1 MSGQELVF
9 AAMPGGWELVVISLV
24 ILLLFGAKKLPELAR
39 GLGQGIKEFKGAV
52 DGAKDELKEAQ
63 DSVES
68 EGNTEIGYKTYMITF
83 GSPLYLTGLIIV
95 PMIYIWMR
103 TTAKKNEGTVRI
115 SASELISEKMKR
127 QGRNRI
133 RILTLLQFLTII
145 FVILGLSRPRLRDS
159 LQITNMDVVDIVLV
173 IDISSSMLATDFPP
187 NRLEAVKK
195 TAKNFID
202 ARSGDRMGVLVFAG
216 ESFIQCP
223 LTVDKEVLISLMD
236 EVKVAEQ
243 SYDGTAIGMAIANAT
258 NRLRHSDAMSKV
270 MILLSDGSN
279 NAGELDPLT
288 SADLASNFGIKIY
301 TIGAGTNQDV
311 SFIPGRGYIRNEID
325 EETLKS
331 IAERTDGKYFRA
343 TNISGLEQVYA
354 TIDKLERTE
363 IEIKEYT
370 RYKELFGWFLIPALI
385 FGLGGQT
392 IDRTLY
398 RRQI

>member
-1 MSGQELVF
+1 
-9 AAMPGGWELVVISLV
+9 
-24 ILLLFGAKKLPELAR
+24 
-39 GLGQGIKEFKGAV
+39 
-52 DGAKDELKEAQ
+52 
-63 DSVES
+63 
-68 EGNTEIGYKTYMITF
+68 MITF

-145 FVILGLSRPRLRDS
+145 LVILGLSRPRLRDS

>member
-1 MSGQELVF
+1 
-9 AAMPGGWELVVISLV
+9 
-24 ILLLFGAKKLPELAR
+24 
-39 GLGQGIKEFKGAV
+39 
-52 DGAKDELKEAQ
+52 
-63 DSVES
+63 
-68 EGNTEIGYKTYMITF
+68 MITF

-145 FVILGLSRPRLRDS
+145 LVIIGLSRPRLRDS

>member
-1 MSGQELVF
+1 
-9 AAMPGGWELVVISLV
+9 
-24 ILLLFGAKKLPELAR
+24 
-39 GLGQGIKEFKGAV
+39 
-52 DGAKDELKEAQ
+52 
-63 DSVES
+63 
-68 EGNTEIGYKTYMITF
+68 MITF

-95 PMIYIWMR
+95 PMIYFWMR

>member
-1 MSGQELVF
+1 
-9 AAMPGGWELVVISLV
+9 
-24 ILLLFGAKKLPELAR
+24 
-39 GLGQGIKEFKGAV
+39 
-52 DGAKDELKEAQ
+52 
-63 DSVES
+63 
-68 EGNTEIGYKTYMITF
+68 MITF
-83 GSPLYLTGLIIV
+83 GNPWYLAGLIII
-95 PMIYIWMR
+95 PLIYLWQRKVSQKI
-103 TTAKKNEGTVRI
+103 EGTVRI
-115 SASELISEKMKR
+115 SSAQLISAKMKR
-127 QGRNRI
+127 RGRNRI
-133 RILTLLQFLTII
+133 RILTLLQYLTIAL
-145 FVILGLSRPRLRDS
+145 VIMGLSRPRLRDS
-159 LQITNMDVVDIVLV
+159 LSETNVDVVDIVLV

-195 TAKNFID
+195 TAKDFID
-202 ARSGDRMGVLVFAG
+202 ARSGDRIGVLVFAG

-223 LTVDKEVLISLMD
+223 LTVDQDVLLSLMD
-236 EVKVAEQ
+236 EVNVAEQ

-258 NRLRHSDAMSKV
+258 NRLRHSDAKSKV

-331 IAERTDGKYFRA
+331 IAKRTDGQYFRA
-343 TNISGLEQVYA
+343 TNVSGLGQVYA
-354 TIDKLERTE
+354 TIDELERTE

-385 FGLGGQT
+385 LGMGGQT
-392 IDRTLY
+392 MDRTLF
-398 RRQI
+398 RRPL

>member
-1 MSGQELVF
+1 
-9 AAMPGGWELVVISLV
+9 
-24 ILLLFGAKKLPELAR
+24 
-39 GLGQGIKEFKGAV
+39 
-52 DGAKDELKEAQ
+52 
-63 DSVES
+63 
-68 EGNTEIGYKTYMITF
+68 MITF
-83 GSPLYLTGLIIV
+83 GSPLYLTGLIVI
-95 PMIYIWMR
+95 PMIYLWMR
-103 TTAKKNEGTVRI
+103 KAGKKNEGTVRI
-115 SASELISEKMKR
+115 SSSELISEKMKR

-133 RILTLLQFLTII
+133 RMLTLLQYLTIVL
-145 FVILGLSRPRLRDS
+145 VILSLSRPRLRDS

-202 ARSGDRMGVLVFAG
+202 ARSGDRIGVLVFAG

-223 LTVDKEVLISLMD
+223 LTLDKEVLISLMD

-243 SYDGTAIGMAIANAT
+243 SYDGTAIGMAIANAI

-354 TIDKLERTE
+354 TIDELERTE
-363 IEIKEYT
+363 VEIKEYT
-370 RYKELFGWFLIPALI
+370 RYKELFGWFLIPALV

-398 RRQI
+398 RRRI

>member
-1 MSGQELVF
+1 
-9 AAMPGGWELVVISLV
+9 
-24 ILLLFGAKKLPELAR
+24 
-39 GLGQGIKEFKGAV
+39 
-52 DGAKDELKEAQ
+52 
-63 DSVES
+63 
-68 EGNTEIGYKTYMITF
+68 MITF

-145 FVILGLSRPRLRDS
+145 LVILGLSRPRLRDS

-343 TNISGLEQVYA
+343 TNISGLEQVYS

>member
-1 MSGQELVF
+1 
-9 AAMPGGWELVVISLV
+9 
-24 ILLLFGAKKLPELAR
+24 
-39 GLGQGIKEFKGAV
+39 
-52 DGAKDELKEAQ
+52 
-63 DSVES
+63 
-68 EGNTEIGYKTYMITF
+68 MITF
-83 GSPLYLTGLIIV
+83 GSPLYLTGLIVI
-95 PMIYIWMR
+95 PMIYLWMR
-103 TTAKKNEGTVRI
+103 KAGKKNEGTVRI
-115 SASELISEKMKR
+115 SSSELISEKMKR

-133 RILTLLQFLTII
+133 RILTLLQYLTIVL
-145 FVILGLSRPRLRDS
+145 VILSLSRPRLRDS

-202 ARSGDRMGVLVFAG
+202 ARSGDRIGVLVFAG

-243 SYDGTAIGMAIANAT
+243 SYDGTAIGMAIANGI

-354 TIDKLERTE
+354 TIDELERTE
-363 IEIKEYT
+363 VEIKEYT
-370 RYKELFGWFLIPALI
+370 RYKELFGWFLIPALV

-398 RRQI
+398 RRRI

>member
-1 MSGQELVF
+1 
-9 AAMPGGWELVVISLV
+9 
-24 ILLLFGAKKLPELAR
+24 
-39 GLGQGIKEFKGAV
+39 
-52 DGAKDELKEAQ
+52 
-63 DSVES
+63 
-68 EGNTEIGYKTYMITF
+68 MITF

-370 RYKELFGWFLIPALI
+370 RYKELFGWFFIPALI

>member
-1 MSGQELVF
+1 
-9 AAMPGGWELVVISLV
+9 
-24 ILLLFGAKKLPELAR
+24 
-39 GLGQGIKEFKGAV
+39 
-52 DGAKDELKEAQ
+52 
-63 DSVES
+63 
-68 EGNTEIGYKTYMITF
+68 MITF

-145 FVILGLSRPRLRDS
+145 LVILGLSRPRLRDS

-202 ARSGDRMGVLVFAG
+202 ARSGGRMGVLVFAG

-370 RYKELFGWFLIPALI
+370 RYKELFGWFFIPALI

>member
-1 MSGQELVF
+1 
-9 AAMPGGWELVVISLV
+9 
-24 ILLLFGAKKLPELAR
+24 
-39 GLGQGIKEFKGAV
+39 
-52 DGAKDELKEAQ
+52 
-63 DSVES
+63 
-68 EGNTEIGYKTYMITF
+68 MITF
-83 GSPLYLTGLIIV
+83 GSPLYLTGLIVI
-95 PMIYIWMR
+95 PMIYLWMR
-103 TTAKKNEGTVRI
+103 KAGKKNEGTVRI
-115 SASELISEKMKR
+115 SSSELISEKMKR

-133 RILTLLQFLTII
+133 RILTLLQYLTIVL
-145 FVILGLSRPRLRDS
+145 VILSLSRPRLRDS
-159 LQITNMDVVDIVLV
+159 LKITNMDVVDIVLV

-202 ARSGDRMGVLVFAG
+202 ARSGDRIGVLVFAG

-243 SYDGTAIGMAIANAT
+243 SYDGTAIGMAIANGI

-354 TIDKLERTE
+354 TIDELERTE
-363 IEIKEYT
+363 VEIKEYT
-370 RYKELFGWFLIPALI
+370 RYKELFGWFLIPALV

-398 RRQI
+398 RRRI

>member
-1 MSGQELVF
+1 
-9 AAMPGGWELVVISLV
+9 
-24 ILLLFGAKKLPELAR
+24 
-39 GLGQGIKEFKGAV
+39 
-52 DGAKDELKEAQ
+52 
-63 DSVES
+63 
-68 EGNTEIGYKTYMITF
+68 
-83 GSPLYLTGLIIV
+83 
-95 PMIYIWMR
+95 
-103 TTAKKNEGTVRI
+103 
-115 SASELISEKMKR
+115 
-127 QGRNRI
+127 
-133 RILTLLQFLTII
+133 
-145 FVILGLSRPRLRDS
+145 
-159 LQITNMDVVDIVLV
+159 MDVVDIVLV

-202 ARSGDRMGVLVFAG
+202 ARSGDRIGVLVFAG

-243 SYDGTAIGMAIANAT
+243 SYDGTAIGMAIANAI

-354 TIDKLERTE
+354 TIDELERTE
-363 IEIKEYT
+363 VEIKEYT
-370 RYKELFGWFLIPALI
+370 RYKELFGWFLIPALV

-398 RRQI
+398 RRRI